1 MTISLDDHEDYVDI
15 TPDGSVTRIFK
26 NVNPV
31 EDDVRSKEAADF
43 LAYEDFI
50 LRKPKLMDSG
60 IEKLI
65 KLGLTK
71 DEVMALL
78 GTYSA

>member
-1 MTISLDDHEDYVDI
+1 MSILDDDARFADI
-15 TPDGSVTRIFK
+15 TPDGSVARIFK
-26 NVNPV
+26 NVEPV
-31 EDDVRSKEAADF
+31 DEELRAKENAAF
-43 LAYEDFI
+43 SAYEDFV

-78 GTYSA
+78 GMYTA